1 MTHLKIMVSRHS
13 AFYSPLIAT
22 ISGNFLDQYG
32 ISASYHIADKGN
44 TIEEVGSGNMD
55 IGQAAVSGSW
65 SYLENIQKPPVTHFA
80 QINSYDGFFIL
91 GRKELD
97 CFSWDEITKG
107 KFLFVHGGQP
117 EAMLRYALSKK
128 GIDLDRVDKIFSNG
142 GEEMMKQWDDGIA
155 DFFHEQGAY
164 PQQLEYENKG
174 KILGSVGQVIGPVA
188 FSSLICSW
196 DWVRS
201 DIYYKFIEAYAKARE
216 WVNTAEPFEVAEIE
230 KDYFPNISIESISK
244 AIEFY
249 QKLGTWDKDIKI
261 EPELYEKALDVFEF
275 SNLIKSRY
283 DYDDVVFND

>member
-44 TIEEVGSGNMD
+44 TIEEVGNGNMD

-65 SYLENIQKPPVTHFA
+65 SYLENMQKPPVTHFA

-97 CFSWDEITKG
+97 FFSWNEITKG

-142 GEEMMKQWDDGIA
+142 GDEMMKQWDDGIA

-196 DWVRS
+196 DWVRT

>member
-1 MTHLKIMVSRHS
+1 MVSRHS

-44 TIEEVGSGNMD
+44 TIEEVGNGNMD

-65 SYLENIQKPPVTHFA
+65 SYLENMQKPPVTHFA

-97 CFSWDEITKG
+97 FFSWNEITKG

-188 FSSLICSW
+188 FSSLICNW

>member
-44 TIEEVGSGNMD
+44 TIEEVGNGNMD

-97 CFSWDEITKG
+97 FFSWNEITKG

-230 KDYFPNISIESISK
+230 RDYFPNISIESISK

-283 DYDDVVFND
+283 DYDDVVFNG

>member
-1 MTHLKIMVSRHS
+1 M
-13 AFYSPLIAT
+13 
-22 ISGNFLDQYG
+22 
-32 ISASYHIADKGN
+32 SASSHIADKGN

-97 CFSWDEITKG
+97 FFSWDEITKG

-142 GEEMMKQWDDGIA
+142 GDEMMKQWDDGIA

-283 DYDDVVFND
+283 DYDDVVFNG

>member
-44 TIEEVGSGNMD
+44 TIEEVGNGNMD

-65 SYLENIQKPPVTHFA
+65 SYLENMQKPPVTHFA

-97 CFSWDEITKG
+97 FFSWNEITKG

-188 FSSLICSW
+188 FSSLICNW

-230 KDYFPNISIESISK
+230 RDYFPNISIESISK

-283 DYDDVVFND
+283 DYDDVVFNG

>member
-97 CFSWDEITKG
+97 FFSWNEITKG

-174 KILGSVGQVIGPVA
+174 KILGAVGQVIGPVA

-196 DWVRS
+196 DWVRT

-230 KDYFPNISIESISK
+230 RDYFPNISIESISK

>member
-44 TIEEVGSGNMD
+44 TIEEVGNGNMD

-65 SYLENIQKPPVTHFA
+65 SYLENMQKPPVTHFA

-97 CFSWDEITKG
+97 FFSWNEITKG

-142 GEEMMKQWDDGIA
+142 GDEMMKQWDDGIA

-174 KILGSVGQVIGPVA
+174 KILGSVGQVIVPVA
-188 FSSLICSW
+188 FSSLISRW

>member
-44 TIEEVGSGNMD
+44 TIEEVGNGNMD

-65 SYLENIQKPPVTHFA
+65 SYLENMQKPPVTHFA

-97 CFSWDEITKG
+97 FFSWNEITKG

-142 GEEMMKQWDDGIA
+142 GDEMMKQWDDGIA

-188 FSSLICSW
+188 FSSLICNW

>member
-44 TIEEVGSGNMD
+44 TIEEVGNGNMD

-65 SYLENIQKPPVTHFA
+65 SYLENMQKPPVTHFA

-97 CFSWDEITKG
+97 FFSWDEITKG

-196 DWVRS
+196 DWVRT

>member
-44 TIEEVGSGNMD
+44 TIEEVGNGNMD

-97 CFSWDEITKG
+97 FFSWNEITKG

-196 DWVRS
+196 DWVRT

-230 KDYFPNISIESISK
+230 RDYFPNISIESISK

-283 DYDDVVFND
+283 DYDDVVFNG

>member
-97 CFSWDEITKG
+97 FFSWNEITKG

-188 FSSLICSW
+188 FSSLICNW

-201 DIYYKFIEAYAKARE
+201 DIYYKFIEA
-216 WVNTAEPFEVAEIE
+216 
-230 KDYFPNISIESISK
+230 
-244 AIEFY
+244 
-249 QKLGTWDKDIKI
+249 
-261 EPELYEKALDVFEF
+261 
-275 SNLIKSRY
+275 
-283 DYDDVVFND
+283 

>member
-1 MTHLKIMVSRHS
+1 MVSRHS

-97 CFSWDEITKG
+97 FFSWDEITKG

-142 GEEMMKQWDDGIA
+142 GDEMMKQWDDGIA

-283 DYDDVVFND
+283 DYDDVVFNG

>member
-1 MTHLKIMVSRHS
+1 MVSRHS

-44 TIEEVGSGNMD
+44 TIEEVGNGNMD

-65 SYLENIQKPPVTHFA
+65 SYLENMQKPPVTHFA

-97 CFSWDEITKG
+97 FFSWNEITKG

-188 FSSLICSW
+188 FSSLICNW

-230 KDYFPNISIESISK
+230 RDYFPNISIESISK

-283 DYDDVVFND
+283 DYDDVVFNG

>member
-97 CFSWDEITKG
+97 FFSWDEITKG

-142 GEEMMKQWDDGIA
+142 GDEMMKQWDDGIA

-188 FSSLICSW
+188 FSSLICNW

>member
-97 CFSWDEITKG
+97 FFSWNEITKG

-188 FSSLICSW
+188 FSSLICNW

-283 DYDDVVFND
+283 DYDDVVFNG

>member
-1 MTHLKIMVSRHS
+1 MVSRHS

-97 CFSWDEITKG
+97 FFSWDEITKG

-142 GEEMMKQWDDGIA
+142 GDEMMKQWDDGIA

-196 DWVRS
+196 DWVRT

-283 DYDDVVFND
+283 DYDDVVFNG

>member
-97 CFSWDEITKG
+97 FFSWDEITKG

-196 DWVRS
+196 DWVRT

>member
-32 ISASYHIADKGN
+32 ISASYHISDKGN

-97 CFSWDEITKG
+97 FFSWDEITKG

>member
-44 TIEEVGSGNMD
+44 TIEEVGNGNMD

-97 CFSWDEITKG
+97 FFSWNEITKG

-142 GEEMMKQWDDGIA
+142 GDEMMKQWDDGIA

-230 KDYFPNISIESISK
+230 RDYFPNISIESISK

-283 DYDDVVFND
+283 DYDDVVFNG

>member
-44 TIEEVGSGNMD
+44 TIEEVGNGNMD

-97 CFSWDEITKG
+97 FFSWDEITKG

-230 KDYFPNISIESISK
+230 RDYFPNISIESISK

-283 DYDDVVFND
+283 DYDDVVFNG

>member
-97 CFSWDEITKG
+97 FFSWNEITKG

>member
-44 TIEEVGSGNMD
+44 TIEEVGNGNMD

-65 SYLENIQKPPVTHFA
+65 SYLENMQKPPVTHFA

-97 CFSWDEITKG
+97 FFSWNEITKG

-142 GEEMMKQWDDGIA
+142 GDEMMKQWDDGIA

-196 DWVRS
+196 DWVRT

-230 KDYFPNISIESISK
+230 RDYFPNISIESISK

>member
-44 TIEEVGSGNMD
+44 TIEEVGNGNMD

-65 SYLENIQKPPVTHFA
+65 SYMENMQKPPVTHFA

-97 CFSWDEITKG
+97 FFSWDEITKG

-142 GEEMMKQWDDGIA
+142 GDEMMKQWDDGIA

-196 DWVRS
+196 DWVRT

-230 KDYFPNISIESISK
+230 RDYFPNISIESISK

>member
-44 TIEEVGSGNMD
+44 TIEEVGNGNMD

-97 CFSWDEITKG
+97 FFSWDEITKG

-142 GEEMMKQWDDGIA
+142 GDEMMKQWDDGIA

-283 DYDDVVFND
+283 DYDDVVFNG

>member
-44 TIEEVGSGNMD
+44 TIEEVGNGNMD

-65 SYLENIQKPPVTHFA
+65 SYLENMQKPPVTHFA

-97 CFSWDEITKG
+97 FFSWNEITKG

-196 DWVRS
+196 DWVRT

-230 KDYFPNISIESISK
+230 RDYFPNISIESISK

>member
-44 TIEEVGSGNMD
+44 TIEEVGNGNMD

-65 SYLENIQKPPVTHFA
+65 SYLENIQKPPITHFA

-97 CFSWDEITKG
+97 FFSWDEITKG

-142 GEEMMKQWDDGIA
+142 GDEMMKQWDDGIA

-188 FSSLICSW
+188 FSSLICNW

-230 KDYFPNISIESISK
+230 RDYFPNISIESISK

>member
-44 TIEEVGSGNMD
+44 TIEEVGNGNMD

-97 CFSWDEITKG
+97 FFSWNEITKG

-283 DYDDVVFND
+283 DYDDVVFNG

>member
-1 MTHLKIMVSRHS
+1 MTHLKTMVSRHS

-97 CFSWDEITKG
+97 FFSWNEITKG

-142 GEEMMKQWDDGIA
+142 GDEMMKQWDDGIA

-188 FSSLICSW
+188 FSSLICNW

-283 DYDDVVFND
+283 DYDDVVFNG

>member
-97 CFSWDEITKG
+97 FFSWDEITKG

-142 GEEMMKQWDDGIA
+142 GDEMMKQWDDGIA

>member
-44 TIEEVGSGNMD
+44 TIEEVGNGNMD

-65 SYLENIQKPPVTHFA
+65 SYLENMQKPPVTHFA

-97 CFSWDEITKG
+97 FFSWNEITKG

-188 FSSLICSW
+188 FSSLICNW

-230 KDYFPNISIESISK
+230 RDYFPNISIESISK

-249 QKLGTWDKDIKI
+249 QKLGTWDKDIIIK
-261 EPELYEKALDVFEF
+261 PELYEKALDVFEF

-283 DYDDVVFND
+283 DYDDVVFNG

>member
-1 MTHLKIMVSRHS
+1 MVSRHS

-44 TIEEVGSGNMD
+44 TIEEVGNGNMD

-65 SYLENIQKPPVTHFA
+65 SYLENMQKPPVTHFA

-97 CFSWDEITKG
+97 FFSWNEITKG

-117 EAMLRYALSKK
+117 EALLRYALSKK

-142 GEEMMKQWDDGIA
+142 GEQMMKQWDDGIA

-188 FSSLICSW
+188 FSSLICNW

-230 KDYFPNISIESISK
+230 RDYFPNISIESISK

>member
-44 TIEEVGSGNMD
+44 TIEEVGNGNMD

-97 CFSWDEITKG
+97 FFSWDEITKG

-128 GIDLDRVDKIFSNG
+128 GIDLNRVDKIFSNG
-142 GEEMMKQWDDGIA
+142 GDEMMKQWDDGIA

-188 FSSLICSW
+188 FSSLICNW

-230 KDYFPNISIESISK
+230 RDYFPNISIESISK

-283 DYDDVVFND
+283 DYDDVVFNG

>member
-1 MTHLKIMVSRHS
+1 MVSRHS

-44 TIEEVGSGNMD
+44 TIEEVGNGNMD

-65 SYLENIQKPPVTHFA
+65 AYLENIQKPPVTHFA

-97 CFSWDEITKG
+97 FFSWNEITKG

-230 KDYFPNISIESISK
+230 RDY
-244 AIEFY
+244 A
-249 QKLGTWDKDIKI
+249 
-261 EPELYEKALDVFEF
+261 
-275 SNLIKSRY
+275 
-283 DYDDVVFND
+283 

>member
-44 TIEEVGSGNMD
+44 TIEEVGNGNMD

-65 SYLENIQKPPVTHFA
+65 SYLENMQKPPVTHFA

-97 CFSWDEITKG
+97 FFSWDEITKG

-142 GEEMMKQWDDGIA
+142 GDEMMKQWDDGIA

-196 DWVRS
+196 DWVRT

-230 KDYFPNISIESISK
+230 RDYFPNISIESISK

-283 DYDDVVFND
+283 DYDDVVFNG

>member
-1 MTHLKIMVSRHS
+1 MVSRHS

-44 TIEEVGSGNMD
+44 TIEEVGNGNMD

-97 CFSWDEITKG
+97 FFSWNEITKG

-188 FSSLICSW
+188 FSSLICNW

-230 KDYFPNISIESISK
+230 RDYFPNISIESISK

-249 QKLGTWDKDIKI
+249 QKLGTWDKDIIIK
-261 EPELYEKALDVFEF
+261 PELYEKALDVFEF

-283 DYDDVVFND
+283 DYDDVVFNG

>member
-1 MTHLKIMVSRHS
+1 MVSRHS

-44 TIEEVGSGNMD
+44 TIEEVGNGNMD

-65 SYLENIQKPPVTHFA
+65 SYLENMQKPPVTHFA

-97 CFSWDEITKG
+97 FFSWNEITKG

-142 GEEMMKQWDDGIA
+142 GDEMMKQWDDGIA

-196 DWVRS
+196 DWVRT

>member
-97 CFSWDEITKG
+97 FFSWDEITKG

-142 GEEMMKQWDDGIA
+142 GEQMMKQWDDGIA

-230 KDYFPNISIESISK
+230 RDYFPNISIESISK

-249 QKLGTWDKDIKI
+249 QKLGTWDKDIII

-275 SNLIKSRY
+275 SDLIKSRY
-283 DYDDVVFND
+283 DYDDVVFNG